1 MTAKDD
7 IKTELERL
15 FPYTEDASTLVV
27 SCSKHN
33 YCASQLCRAIEDC
46 DAHVLN
52 LNVIDVEVPGVSAD
66 SDTRHF
72 DIDYEDAPRTYIEL
86 RISHRNTEAAARSV
100 ARYGYDVEYVRDA
113 VGTTKGDIDSR
124 LGSLMR
130 ILNV

>member
-15 FPYTEDASTLVV
+15 FPYAEDASTLVV
-27 SCSKHN
+27 SCPKHD

-52 LNVIDVEVPGVSAD
+52 LNIIDADARNVSGN
-66 SDTRHF
+66 SYTPRL
-72 DIDYEDAPRTYIEL
+72 DIDYDGASRTYIEL
-86 RISHRNTEAAARSV
+86 RISHRDTEAAARSV
-100 ARYGYDVEYVRDA
+100 ARYGYTVEYTRNA
-113 VGTTKGDIDSR
+113 AGTAKGDIDDR
-124 LGSLMR
+124 IESLMR

>member
-27 SCSKHN
+27 SCPKHD

-46 DAHVLN
+46 NAHVLN
-52 LNVIDVEVPGVSAD
+52 LNIIDAGAPGVSN
-66 SDTRHF
+66 DTGIPHF
-72 DIDYEDAPRTYIEL
+72 DIDYEETPRTYIEL
-86 RISHRNTEAAARSV
+86 RISHRNTDAAARSV
-100 ARYGYDVEYVRDA
+100 ARYGYTVAYTRDA
-113 VGTTKGDIDSR
+113 VGTAKGDIDGR
-124 LGSLMR
+124 LESLMR

>member
-1 MTAKDD
+1 LTAKDD

-27 SCSKHN
+27 SCPKYD

-52 LNVIDVEVPGVSAD
+52 LNIIDAGAPGA
-66 SDTRHF
+66 SDGIGIPRH
-72 DIDYEDAPRTYIEL
+72 DIDYEDTPRTYIEL
-86 RISHRNTEAAARSV
+86 RISHRNTDAAARSV
-100 ARYGYDVEYVRDA
+100 ARYGYTVEYTRDA
-113 VGTTKGDIDSR
+113 VGSAKGDIDGR
-124 LGSLMR
+124 LESLMR

>member
-15 FPYTEDASTLVV
+15 FPYSEDASTLVV
-27 SCSKHN
+27 SCPKHE

-52 LNVIDVEVPGVSAD
+52 LNIIDTGTTGVSD
-66 SDTRHF
+66 GTGIPRL
-72 DIDYEDAPRTYIEL
+72 DIDYEDTPRTYIEL
-86 RISHRNTEAAARSV
+86 RISHRNTDAAARSV
-100 ARYGYDVEYVRDA
+100 ARYGYTVEYTRDA
-113 VGTTKGDIDSR
+113 VGTAKGDIDGR
-124 LGSLMR
+124 LESLMR

>member
-27 SCSKHN
+27 SCPKHD

-52 LNVIDVEVPGVSAD
+52 LNIIDAGTTGVSD
-66 SDTRHF
+66 GTGIPHF
-72 DIDYEDAPRTYIEL
+72 GIDYEETPRTYIEL
-86 RISHRNTEAAARSV
+86 RISHRNTDAAARSV
-100 ARYGYDVEYVRDA
+100 ARYGYTVEYTRDA
-113 VGTTKGDIDSR
+113 VGTAKGDIDGR
-124 LGSLMR
+124 LESLMR